1 MVCPKKEE
9 TEGQVRKLPRLK
21 NAWEKTEVVRK
32 SLATFYSHAKTTG
45 DMVASSQFLFLRN
58 RNTEKVDM
66 LVYFMWNQKH
76 FMKALM
82 KNVMFSFLHQKTY
95 IVGKKGNIYGVL
107 KATCDLIAHIQNF
120 LR

>member
-1 MVCPKKEE
+1 
-9 TEGQVRKLPRLK
+9 
-21 NAWEKTEVVRK
+21 
-32 SLATFYSHAKTTG
+32 
-45 DMVASSQFLFLRN
+45 MVASSQFLFLRN